1 MRVIRSALPMLEQC
15 GTGRIINISSITF
28 LAGFERYNAYV
39 ASKGAVIGMTR
50 ALAREV
56 GRTGTTVNA
65 IAPGAFPTRIEEHEP
80 DIVSFEAHVLEQQ
93 CIKRRGH
100 VRDVGAA
107 ALFLASEAASFISG
121 QTLVVDGG
129 WMLN

>member
-1 MRVIRSALPMLEQC
+1 
-15 GTGRIINISSITF
+15 
-28 LAGFERYNAYV
+28 
-39 ASKGAVIGMTR
+39 MTR

-56 GRTGTTVNA
+56 GPTGTTVNA
-65 IAPGAFPTRIEEHEP
+65 IAPGAFPTRIEQDEP
-80 DIVSFEAHVLEQQ
+80 DIVRFEEHVLEQQ